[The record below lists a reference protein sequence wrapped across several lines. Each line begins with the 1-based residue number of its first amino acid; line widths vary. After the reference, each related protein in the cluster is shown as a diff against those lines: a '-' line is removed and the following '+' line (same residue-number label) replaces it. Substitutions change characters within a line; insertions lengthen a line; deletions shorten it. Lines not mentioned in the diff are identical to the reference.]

1 MPVLGYLPK
10 LKKGLG
16 LAFGAHFLHDS
27 ARFQKCF
34 LVNTL
39 SMDKVSISYLFLLRI
54 SNKMCYQVLILTI
67 DDVINF
73 KIYLQSSS
81 KAMTDRKKKTGG
93 QKYKKLNTSET
104 KRAF

>member
-1 MPVLGYLPK
+1 
-10 LKKGLG
+10 
-16 LAFGAHFLHDS
+16 
-27 ARFQKCF
+27 
-34 LVNTL
+34 
-39 SMDKVSISYLFLLRI
+39 
-54 SNKMCYQVLILTI
+54 MCYQVLILTI

-81 KAMTDRKKKTGG
+81 KAMTDKKKKRGG